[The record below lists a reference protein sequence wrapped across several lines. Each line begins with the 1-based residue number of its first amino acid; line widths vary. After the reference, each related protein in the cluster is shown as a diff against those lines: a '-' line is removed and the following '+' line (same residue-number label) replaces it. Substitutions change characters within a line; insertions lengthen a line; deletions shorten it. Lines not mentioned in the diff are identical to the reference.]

1 MVTSVGSC
9 RFPNDELGRPSTPAP
24 LLLALQTNDQD
35 GSSTATPSHP
45 QQVRSCSR
53 CAAPSLRSRQLSVFR
68 PARSTLSRIPHPSP
82 IHLRCS
88 NGLHRAAARA
98 DAGVRIEMAKVLGGP
113 RSCDGHETDGDHGL
127 GCATAQD
134 AHRIRSGS
142 PNSPS
147 SAFDDQ
153 RPRDSNGRKD
163 GIEPQL
169 RLAPSLSPQAAAPAS
184 KAQQRFTPGPVHGEV
199 NALNS
204 QPPGTPAAVTPRLPP
219 DMLLAEASRPQRRP
233 PPATIHPS
241 HPTPDIHPFP
251 YTPAAPPERL
261 GSRAADV
268 AQHAPAHIVSRFG
281 QLLKL

>member
-1 MVTSVGSC
+1 
-9 RFPNDELGRPSTPAP
+9 
-24 LLLALQTNDQD
+24 
-35 GSSTATPSHP
+35 
-45 QQVRSCSR
+45 
-53 CAAPSLRSRQLSVFR
+53 
-68 PARSTLSRIPHPSP
+68 
-82 IHLRCS
+82 
-88 NGLHRAAARA
+88 
-98 DAGVRIEMAKVLGGP
+98 MAKVLGGP

-281 QLLKL
+281 QLLKQYKIAFRQVLGALGSAVRDFNGGEADDGFGLGRGDAPDARCSWYRSNSSRSTAASNSPPTRMHAARSSLLRP